1 MPKKAQPFKILRC
14 KSCQYTK
21 NDKTGKAKAKCQCGA
36 DMYPSENWYS
46 RVMHNGT
53 TKVRAHTTRKADAE
67 DFIHMC
73 DMARRTGAIMPGE
86 EVDISW
92 KTAKGN
98 VEKWWE
104 ESGLSPATKSFYEN
118 MMKPLTA
125 SFGATSL
132 LKITKEMVGD
142 FMVKIQKEVSTTT
155 ARHLLSTLKRVYNM
169 HLERLEMEERPA
181 LMKKCIIISKIK
193 PPKLDNEIDRFCEVS
208 EVSNV
213 FATIE
218 GNKKAKD
225 YDKARTKLGVML
237 GVGLGMR
244 PINICGLEWKEVG
257 LQTGIIAI
265 PKSKM
270 KNRKKD
276 YVTGIPPGILAE
288 LTAWRKMQKVISPFV
303 FPSPKDASKPI
314 HNMRTAIN
322 RAIREANLNVE
333 GVERKKKVTP
343 YVLTRHTYASQAL
356 MNSKGDIQAVSN
368 QLGHSGIQITA
379 RRYAKLNDKYL
390 KDKIVEYENEVLN
403 KMLSGEG

>member
-14 KSCQYTK
+14 HSCQYTK

-36 DMYPSENWYS
+36 EMYPSENWYS
-46 RVMHNGT
+46 RVMHNGI

-92 KTAKGN
+92 KTAKKN

-104 ESGLSPATKSFYEN
+104 ESSLSRATKDFYAY
-118 MMKPLTA
+118 MMLPLTEY
-125 SFGATSL
+125 FGGSSL
-132 LKITKEMVGD
+132 LRITKEAVGD
-142 FMVKIQKEVSTTT
+142 YMVKRQREVSITT
-155 ARHLLSTLKRVYNM
+155 ARHELSALKRIYNM

-181 LMKKCIIISKIK
+181 LMKKCIIIGKIK
-193 PPKLDNEIDRFCEVS
+193 PPKLDNEIDRFCEVT

-225 YDKARTKLGVML
+225 YDKARTRLGIML

-244 PINICGLEWKEVG
+244 PINICGLEWKEFDLKAG
-257 LQTGIIAI
+257 TIAI

-276 YVTGIPPGILAE
+276 YITGIPPGILAE

-314 HNMRTAIN
+314 RNMRTAIN
-322 RAIREANLNVE
+322 RAIREAHLNAE

-343 YVLTRHTYASQAL
+343 YVLTRHTFASQAL
-356 MNSKGDIQAVSN
+356 MNSGDLTAVSE
-368 QLGHSGIQITA
+368 QLHHSNIQITK
-379 RRYAKLNDKYL
+379 RRYAKVNVDYK
-390 KDKIVEYENEVLN
+390 KQKMDEYETGVLN
-403 KMLSGEG
+403 KMLEGRK